1 MRIAFMS
8 AATAF
13 SIATASHAE
22 GLPDIKA
29 QSEQQR
35 KPNLV
40 VGKKI
45 AELDRRK
52 RKPEAQF
59 AKQHAVSARPGNAAG
74 TMTSEY
80 AARQTQYK
88 KALPPDDRLTW
99 HGVTLYGLVDMGLTY
114 QNHGAPLN
122 NTTGVGLNY
131 LIARNSN
138 RSYFGVG
145 PNAMSSSFVGLKGNE
160 DLADG
165 LSVVFNLQTG
175 FNPQSGRL
183 TDGLGSIVQ
192 NNGLPVGAQNSFA
205 DSAKDGQAFNVAAYG
220 GLSSPMYGTLT
231 YGRQSALTSDGVA
244 NYDPMSNS
252 IAFSLIGFQGAT
264 GGGGDT
270 ENRILDNSLKYAV
283 NLGIFRVAVE
293 TQLGS
298 GTNSAPRN
306 VVQGQIGWDYMGL
319 SLDAIFSHVQDAVS
333 SAPLTSAQVQSVT
346 ALGIG
351 QGSGFCFGYGL
362 GQHRRYAARQVR
374 HRSGEA
380 SWWL

>member
-1 MRIAFMS
+1 
-8 AATAF
+8 
-13 SIATASHAE
+13 
-22 GLPDIKA
+22 
-29 QSEQQR
+29 
-35 KPNLV
+35 
-40 VGKKI
+40 
-45 AELDRRK
+45 
-52 RKPEAQF
+52 
-59 AKQHAVSARPGNAAG
+59 
-74 TMTSEY
+74 
-80 AARQTQYK
+80 
-88 KALPPDDRLTW
+88 
-99 HGVTLYGLVDMGLTY
+99 
-114 QNHGAPLN
+114 
-122 NTTGVGLNY
+122 
-131 LIARNSN
+131 
-138 RSYFGVG
+138 
-145 PNAMSSSFVGLKGNE
+145 
-160 DLADG
+160 
-165 LSVVFNLQTG
+165 
-175 FNPQSGRL
+175 
-183 TDGLGSIVQ
+183 
-192 NNGLPVGAQNSFA
+192 
-205 DSAKDGQAFNVAAYG
+205 
-220 GLSSPMYGTLT
+220 
-231 YGRQSALTSDGVA
+231 
-244 NYDPMSNS
+244 MSNS